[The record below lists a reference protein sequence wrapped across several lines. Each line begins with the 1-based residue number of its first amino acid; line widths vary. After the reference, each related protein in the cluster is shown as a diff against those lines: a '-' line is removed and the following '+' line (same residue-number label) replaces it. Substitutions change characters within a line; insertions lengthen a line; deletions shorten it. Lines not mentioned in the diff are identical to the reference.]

1 MKENEILWIFVLHV
15 VLKKKKKVSFAF
27 LLLLFFTGISIQFIS
42 RPRGYNVSG
51 HIFERVQN

>member
-15 VLKKKKKVSFAF
+15 VLKKKKVSFAF
-27 LLLLFFTGISIQFIS
+27 FLLLFFTGISIQIIS

-51 HIFERVQN
+51 HIFERAQN